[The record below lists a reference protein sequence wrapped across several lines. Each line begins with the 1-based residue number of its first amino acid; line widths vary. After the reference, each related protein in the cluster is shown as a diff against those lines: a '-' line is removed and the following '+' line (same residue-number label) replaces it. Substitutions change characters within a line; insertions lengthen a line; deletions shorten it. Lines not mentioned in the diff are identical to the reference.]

1 MEGAR
6 GTCVMC
12 VGDGQCTDLITEAGT
27 YFWERM
33 GRQITRAFKEAL
45 LGSEN
50 QLCELPPAP
59 AYPSVRHCAIQ
70 EATPAGNRP

>member
-1 MEGAR
+1 MLSLSEETRMEGAC

-27 YFWERM
+27 YFWERT
-33 GRQITRAFKEAL
+33 GRQLTRAFKEAL

-50 QLCELPPAP
+50 QLCHLPPAP
-59 AYPSVRHCAIQ
+59 LP
-70 EATPAGNRP
+70 TPA